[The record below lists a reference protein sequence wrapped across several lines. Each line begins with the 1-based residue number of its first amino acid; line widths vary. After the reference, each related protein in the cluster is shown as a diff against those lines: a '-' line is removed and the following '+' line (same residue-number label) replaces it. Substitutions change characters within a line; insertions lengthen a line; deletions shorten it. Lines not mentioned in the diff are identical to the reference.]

1 MVDRNGIANYNNA
14 DNANGVAPDFANQ
27 NWNGSAAVTEK
38 VNNDPCERRDTSRD
52 KSPKQTSD
60 TFTRTPLGNQR
71 AWRGMCLTSF
81 HVYELSRLDG
91 TLQDICTEVE
101 FYYE

>member
-14 DNANGVAPDFANQ
+14 DNANGVAPDLANQ

-52 KSPKQTSD
+52 KSPKQPSD
-60 TFTRTPLGNQR
+60 ADARTLL
-71 AWRGMCLTSF
+71 AWW
-81 HVYELSRLDG
+81 E
-91 TLQDICTEVE
+91 DICA
-101 FYYE
+101 